1 MNKNLTSYLTPK
13 LDKFL
18 DDDDKFRKYIV
29 DCFKSSDFE
38 KFEQYLKT
46 TSDVN
51 YQLYS
56 ENLAKYHKKF
66 DCGYSNLNG
75 ECITDFSVNEF
86 SVESLSGFIFS
97 NKNLMVC
104 LKKYLRGNPL
114 SVLVHSDD
122 FLSLVGNF
130 ISPHIQGCT
139 GVIFVDIEDHV
150 SFFLNN
156 VSRNNY
162 VSLNLSF
169 LRICLNTL
177 LKKYTG
183 DNCALNLN
191 IANNKLTL
199 SYGGTEYSCILVN
212 KRDMNGVF
220 ESFGYANNKEKL
232 LAVDIFY
239 TKDISYE
246 FFIFYFSKIHRYTSE
261 KYSVFQMWV
270 VEKYSNIMDIDY
282 FRRIAEEYSVG
293 ISVLMH
299 SICPFADVYESSE
312 QLNPALNERNKDS
325 FAFSLALWLYNKRG
339 YYYDNKLMR

>member
-1 MNKNLTSYLTPK
+1 MNKNLTSYLIPK

-18 DDDDKFRKYIV
+18 NDEYKFKKYIV
-29 DCFKSSDFE
+29 DYFKSNDFE

-46 TSDVN
+46 TSDAN

-56 ENLAKYHKKF
+56 KTLIDYYKDL
-66 DCGYSNLNG
+66 DCDLPKSTNDIITNILLN
-75 ECITDFSVNEF
+75 ESFS
-86 SVESLSGFIFS
+86 SFIFS
-97 NKNLMVC
+97 NKDLVVC
-104 LKKYLRGNPL
+104 LKKYLRSNPL
-114 SVLVHSDD
+114 RALVHSDD
-122 FLSLVGNF
+122 FLSLLGNF
-130 ISPHIQGCT
+130 ISPHIQGCP
-139 GVIFVDIEDHV
+139 GVIFVDDEDNV
-150 SFFLNN
+150 SLFLNN

-177 LKKYTG
+177 LKTYPG
-183 DNCALNLN
+183 DNCELNLN
-191 IANNKLTL
+191 IANNKLTI
-199 SYGGTEYSCILVN
+199 SYGGAIYSCILVN
-212 KRDMNGVF
+212 KSDMNGVF

-232 LAVDIFY
+232 LAVEIFY

-270 VEKYSNIMDIDY
+270 VEKYSHIMDVDY

-299 SICPFADVYESSE
+299 SICPFPDVYEFSE
-312 QLNPALNERNKDS
+312 KLNPALNERNKDS

-339 YYYDNKLMR
+339 YYYDNKLTR